1 MKKMTTLVALALTF
15 AVAMQAT
22 RPLRRVLTDKA
33 TGKSVVLDKPLP
45 TFPDIEAPKSALA
58 PKVVALPHGLGTY
71 GKSAG
76 GAVPSVGDIVIP
88 VVMVEFADRAFQSAT
103 TIEKVSRLLNEAGYT
118 DEAALGGRGSV
129 RDYFLA
135 QSAGLFRP
143 EFRVV
148 AKVRVSKA
156 TAEYGRH
163 SGSSVDVNAPS
174 LVREAVDLAEKQ
186 GVDFSAFASS
196 GSVPLVSIYFA
207 GPGEQSSYE
216 TGSENYL
223 WAHFRQSAWNSSA
236 GVRFNSYFVGNELLQ
251 GYFDAEGKTHKD
263 AEGNYIPQSAEIDG
277 MGIFVHEFGH
287 ALGLPDLYYTGSNT
301 TVSDTLQTMNLWSV
315 MDYGNYYYDGY
326 CPVGYTAYER
336 AFCGWL
342 RVEELSEAGYY
353 ELAAPTA
360 AEAGK
365 AYLIRNDANA
375 DEYYMLENR
384 QVGDYY
390 PSTMG
395 HGLLVL
401 HVDYASSAW
410 TSNSVNNTP
419 SRQRVQYVPAD
430 GKKQSLSGGSVAWS
444 DWQGDL
450 FPGLAG
456 VTELSDAS
464 AVKMTAYTGGLM
476 HKPIYNIAEKNGIV
490 SFSFL
495 DSKLTGIDAAPAEA
509 AAPAA
514 LYDLGGRRVNRAVR
528 GIYIGN
534 GRKILVR

>member
-1 MKKMTTLVALALTF
+1 MKRFIAITLLALTVS
-15 AVAMQAT
+15 AGIQAT

-45 TFPDIEAPKSALA
+45 CIAAGETERRALS
-58 PKVVALPHGLGTY
+58 PKVVALGNGLGTY

-76 GAVPSVGDIVIP
+76 GAVPSIGEVTIP
-88 VVMVEFADRAFQSAT
+88 VVMVEFADRFFQET
-103 TIEKVSRLLNEAGYT
+103 TTKEKVNRMLNEEGYA
-118 DEAALGGRGSV
+118 DEAALGARGSV
-129 RDYFLA
+129 RDYFLT
-135 QSAGLFRP
+135 QSSGLFRP

-148 AKVRVSKA
+148 AKVRAANAASY
-156 TAEYGRH
+156 YGRP
-163 SGSSVDVNAPS
+163 SGTQVDANAPA
-174 LVREAVDLAEKQ
+174 LVREAVDLAAAQ
-186 GVDFSAFASS
+186 GVDFSAFAA
-196 GSVPLVSIYFA
+196 GGTVPLVSIYFA

-223 WAHFRQSAWNSSA
+223 WAHFRQSAWTSA
-236 GVRFNSYFVGNELLQ
+236 SGVRFGSYFVGNELLQ
-251 GYFDAEGKTHKD
+251 GYFDAAGNLHKD
-263 AEGNYIPQSAEIDG
+263 AQGNYIPQSSEIDG

-287 ALGLPDLYYTGSNT
+287 ALGLPDFYYTGSNAV
-301 TVSDTLQTMNLWSV
+301 VSDTLQTMNLWSV

-326 CPVGYTAYER
+326 LPVGYNAYER

-342 RVEELSEAGYY
+342 PVEELSRAGRY
-353 ELAAPTA
+353 ELAPLGVAGT
-360 AEAGK
+360 GK
-365 AYLIRNDANA
+365 AYLVRNDANA
-375 DEYYMLENR
+375 DEYYLLENR
-384 QVGDYY
+384 QPGDYY

-401 HVDYASSAW
+401 HVDYAASAW
-410 TSNSVNNTP
+410 TSNGVNNTP

-430 GKKQSLSGGSVAWS
+430 GKKQSFPSVTKWD
-444 DWQGDL
+444 DWKGDL

-456 VTELSDAS
+456 VTELSDVS

-476 HKPIYNIAEKNGIV
+476 HKPLYHIAEQDGLV

-495 DSKLTGIDAAPAEA
+495 DATLTGIGAAADGSE
-509 AAPAA
+509 APAA

-528 GIYIGN
+528 GIYISG